1 MPRRGTVLISS
12 GLMPIVFSGFHCA
25 SSIRLFLKYIYDE
38 VQHELKDIR
47 EPNVIWRVGGT
58 D

>member
-1 MPRRGTVLISS
+1 ML
-12 GLMPIVFSGFHCA
+12 
-25 SSIRLFLKYIYDE
+25 LKVRTLCCMNVSNEVQESNIYDE